1 MGAFH
6 VFKIVEMVLNHAK
19 NHKWTSLD
27 NKIIFWISQY
37 SDLYLRIVETSS
49 NTETRLNLPVP
60 ISDEEVH

>member
-6 VFKIVEMVLNHAK
+6 VFKIVLMVLNHTK

-27 NKIIFWISQY
+27 NEIIFWISHY

-49 NTETRLNLPVP
+49 NMERRLNLPVP